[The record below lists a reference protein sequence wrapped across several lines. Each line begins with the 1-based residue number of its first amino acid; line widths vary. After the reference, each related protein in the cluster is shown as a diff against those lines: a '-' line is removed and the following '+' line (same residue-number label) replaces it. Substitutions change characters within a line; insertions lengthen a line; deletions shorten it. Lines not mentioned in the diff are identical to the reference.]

1 MKEAG
6 SEEILISHLEDP
18 EEAYEC
24 VELHRRAQGY
34 SDYRACY
41 PAQLYITAEKTGGS
55 VSLAFCEGRI
65 VGFILVLP
73 AWEEEKKFRYVQILV
88 VDREY
93 RDRSIGFRLALSQR
107 ESALQLG
114 INELRWTF
122 DPLEGRNSNLYIRKL
137 GAVTRT
143 YVENL
148 YGYSAVDGLADYQG
162 AKSMRFMVEWHIK
175 SERVK
180 RAIEGRREE
189 LALES
194 LLATYEASLVNEV
207 EYRDGI
213 ERIKD
218 IDISKENKF
227 IIVQIPDYIRGI
239 RDRDIEVAK
248 EWNERVGF
256 LFKHYFKEGYILTD
270 YISIYDE
277 KIGKRRN
284 YDILRKSGRE
294 TEVNFDEG

>member
-1 MKEAG
+1 MKRAT
-6 SEEILISHLEDP
+6 SDEIFIRGLEDP

-24 VELHRRAQGY
+24 VELHKRAQGY

-41 PAQLYITAEKTGGS
+41 PAQLYITAGKTGGS
-55 VSLAFCEGRI
+55 VSLALGEGRI
-65 VGFILVLP
+65 VGFVLVLP
-73 AWEEEKKFRYVQILV
+73 AWEDEKKFRYVQILA

-93 RDRSIGFRLALSQR
+93 RDRSIGFRLLLSQR
-107 ESALQLG
+107 EEALKLG
-114 INELRWTF
+114 IDELRWTF

-137 GAVTRT
+137 AAVTRT
-143 YVENL
+143 YLENL
-148 YGYSAVDGLADYQG
+148 YGYSIVEGLEPYQ
-162 AKSMRFMVEWHIK
+162 AAIANRFMVEWHIK

-194 LLATYEASLVNEV
+194 LLDTGEASLVNEV

-227 IIVQIPDYIRGI
+227 IIVQIPDYIIGI
-239 RDRDIEVAK
+239 RDKDIEVAK
-248 EWNERVGF
+248 GWNEGVGF
-256 LFKHYFKEGYILTD
+256 LFKHYFRKGYILTD
-270 YISIYDE
+270 YVSIYDE
-277 KIGKRRN
+277 RVGKRRN
-284 YDILRKSGRE
+284 YDILRKSDGE
-294 TEVNFDEG
+294 TEVNF